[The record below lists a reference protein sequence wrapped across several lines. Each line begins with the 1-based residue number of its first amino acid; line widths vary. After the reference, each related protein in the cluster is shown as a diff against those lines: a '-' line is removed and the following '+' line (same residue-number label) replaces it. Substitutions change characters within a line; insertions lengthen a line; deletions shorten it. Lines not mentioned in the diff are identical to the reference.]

1 MRQFTYIQILVVL
14 LFSSVMS
21 LSAQELI
28 SGDHKELVIK
38 EGRYEINKNVVV
50 SESLIIN
57 PGAIIT
63 LVDGASII
71 SLGSILIDGK
81 DKGIEISSPKNFSGG
96 GLIIKGS
103 SQSKIEIQNTTF
115 KNLILP
121 LFFDV
126 NWSRESVIIKGNSFL
141 GNIGKKATI
150 QVLNP
155 PYNYFEFKEIII
167 FLFEGNLFS
176 GNKSPIY
183 IEDITNEKI
192 QFKISN
198 NAFVANTL
206 YGFGNYSI
214 ANNIIHGRADFKD
227 TYFSNVIENNSFYQ
241 NYLINTF
248 SDTIVRQANVGV
260 FGTLKVFNF
269 KNNFLG
275 NTSLKTIKE
284 TFYDQSVDANAPN
297 ILVDEFLEGP
307 SNSTYPHVYE
317 VVDTRNNVVLD
328 SFKLKEKPF
337 DFILKSNQPL
347 NFSNAKVKYVFF
359 ESESSAKTIDTIG
372 VSSFKLENNNSIRMN
387 VLNEINKNNTQG
399 YFKITN
405 LSTQSNKPVG
415 DVYLGYGSFLK
426 EKHIREE
433 LNIQEEKDKEIEQ
446 EVEKIEEEL
455 KSSVPENIFEKIEDS
470 FKNKLE
476 GSAHFGGV
484 IYTGSISNDNILKN
498 DINSSVGISLRYY
511 MYSKLSFSMAI
522 SSFKMSNSDLNSDNS
537 DKIQRGMSFIS
548 NGFSISPAINYDF
561 VHFNL
566 FSRNK
571 LRPSVGIGL
580 DLLNYKPTGVYKGKT
595 YDLNALG
602 TGGQLTDPE
611 KTPYSLMAVGYF
623 FNVNLKYR
631 WSERNSVGISF
642 SVHKYLSDYLDDV
655 GPDIYPNES
664 ELLDNIGAE
673 AAYFSNPSG
682 FNYAPGTF
690 RNGLSSGGDGYIQFG
705 IFYSRKL
712 FK

>member
-1 MRQFTYIQILVVL
+1 MRQFKCIQVLVVL
-14 LFSSVMS
+14 LFLSVMS
-21 LSAQELI
+21 LSAQEVI
-28 SGDHKELVIK
+28 SGGYKELIIE

-71 SLGSILIDGK
+71 SLGSIIMDGK
-81 DKGIEISSPKNFSGG
+81 DKGIEISSAKNSSGG
-96 GLIIKGS
+96 GLIIKGN
-103 SQSKIEIQNTTF
+103 SQSKIDIQNTTF

-141 GNIGKKATI
+141 DNIGKKATI
-150 QVLNP
+150 QILNP
-155 PYNYFEFKEIII
+155 PYNYFELTEIII
-167 FLFEGNLFS
+167 FSFEGNLFS

-183 IEDITNEKI
+183 IEDIINEKI

-198 NAFVANTL
+198 NAFVSNTL

-260 FGTLKVFNF
+260 FGTLKAFNL

-275 NTSLKTIKE
+275 NASLKTIKE
-284 TFYDQSVDANAPN
+284 TFYDQSVDADAPN
-297 ILVDEFLEGP
+297 ILVDEFSKKP
-307 SNSTYPHVYE
+307 SNSAYPHVYE
-317 VVDTRNNVVLD
+317 VVDSRDNVVLD
-328 SFKLKEKPF
+328 SFKLKETPF
-337 DFILKSNQPL
+337 NFILKSNQSL

-359 ESESSAKTIDTIG
+359 ESESSAKKIDTLA

-387 VLNEINKNNTQG
+387 VLNEINKNNTLG

-405 LSTQSNKPVG
+405 LSDQSNKPVG

-426 EKHIREE
+426 EKYIREE
-433 LNIQEEKDKEIEQ
+433 LKRQEEKDEEIEK
-446 EVEKIEEEL
+446 EVEEIEEKL
-455 KSSVPENIFEKIEDS
+455 KSSVTENIFEKINDS

-476 GSAHFGGV
+476 ASVSFGSV
-484 IYTGSISNDNILKN
+484 IYTGSISNDNIFKN
-498 DINSSVGISLRYY
+498 DINSSIGVSFTYY

-548 NGFSISPAINYDF
+548 NGFSVSPGISYDF

-580 DLLNYKPTGVYKGKT
+580 NLLNYKPTGVYKGKT
-595 YDLNALG
+595 YDLNPLG
-602 TGGQLTDPE
+602 TGGQLIDPE
-611 KTPYSLMAVGYF
+611 KTPYSLMTVGYF
-623 FNVNLKYR
+623 FNFKLKYR

-642 SVHKYLSDYLDDV
+642 SLHKYLSDYLDDV
-655 GPDIYPNES
+655 GSDTFPNAS
-664 ELLDNIGAE
+664 ELLNNSGAE
-673 AAYFSNPSG
+673 AAYFSNPTG
-682 FNYAPGTF
+682 FDYAPGTF
-690 RNGLSSGGDGYIQFG
+690 RNGASNGGDGYIEFG